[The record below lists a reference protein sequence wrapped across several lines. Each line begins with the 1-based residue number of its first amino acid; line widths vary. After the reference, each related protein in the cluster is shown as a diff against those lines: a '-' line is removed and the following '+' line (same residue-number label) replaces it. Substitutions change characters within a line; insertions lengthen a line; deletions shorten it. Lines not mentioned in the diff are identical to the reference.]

1 MSAAVSD
8 AAPLPPPALANSPR
22 RWWALAALTLCVLI
36 IGLDGTIINVAL
48 PSMAQELGADSAELQ
63 WISGGYLL
71 ALSAAMLPVGMLGDR
86 FGHKR
91 LLVAGIALFGLA
103 SGAGALVD
111 STGAVITVRAVLG
124 LAAAVITPLSMAILP
139 KIFAQEELQKAIATW
154 TGATAL
160 GLPIGPLVGGW
171 LLNHFWW
178 GSVFVFNIPVVVA
191 ALIAGMWLL
200 PDDSRRHEAEA
211 ARAAGRAPAAE
222 GKQGSAEEKQGPFDL
237 LGTALSATGITA
249 LVYGTI
255 LQPAKGWSDVQVTGS
270 LIAGVVLLVGFVLHQ
285 RRIPHPLVDL
295 KLFSDHR
302 FGWGALIAV
311 FVQFAVVGILFV
323 LPQYL
328 QGVLGADAFGT
339 GLRLLPM
346 IGGLMGAAAL
356 SDGLVSKL
364 GSRTI
369 IPIGL
374 LLLTVGG
381 LLGSFTRN
389 GDGYGSVAPWLTLTG
404 LGFGLAIVPATT
416 LVMSSLPPERSGA
429 GTSLLETLQQ
439 VGGVLGVAVLGSL
452 LSSRYLG
459 RLSTDHLSAPAEHAA
474 RDSVLG
480 ADAVAS
486 QLHDE
491 ALLTSAHSAFVHGM
505 SLVLVVC
512 AVSSLVAAVLAV
524 VFLPARSQ
532 DPTLLKAEEAE
543 AKKTEEAKKAEEAAN
558 GTAGALEDDT
568 TTAQHGESLV

>member
-8 AAPLPPPALANSPR
+8 AAPSPPPALASSPR

-48 PSMAQELGADSAELQ
+48 PSIAQELGANSAQLQ

-71 ALSAAMLPVGMLGDR
+71 ALSAAMLPIGMLGDR
-86 FGHKR
+86 FGHKK
-91 LLVAGIALFGLA
+91 LLVCGIALFGVA
-103 SGAGALVD
+103 SVSGALVD
-111 STGAVITVRAVLG
+111 STGAVIAVRAVLG
-124 LAAAVITPLSMAILP
+124 LAAAIITPLSMAILP
-139 KIFAQEELQKAIATW
+139 KIFAQDELQKAIATW

-178 GSVFVFNIPVVVA
+178 GSVFVFNVPVVVA
-191 ALIAGMWLL
+191 ALIAGVWLL
-200 PDDSRRHEAEA
+200 PNDSRRHEAEA
-211 ARAAGRAPAAE
+211 ARAAGLTPV
-222 GKQGSAEEKQGPFDL
+222 EEKHGSFDL
-237 LGTALSATGITA
+237 IGTVLSAVGITV

-255 LQPAKGWSDVQVTGS
+255 LQPTKGWDDVQVTGS
-270 LIAGVVLLVGFVLHQ
+270 LTAGIVLLAGFVLHQ
-285 RRIPHPLVDL
+285 RRISHPLVNL

-302 FGWGALIAV
+302 FGWGSLIAV

-328 QGVLGADAFGT
+328 QGVLGANAFGT

-364 GSRTI
+364 GTRII

-374 LLLTVGG
+374 LLLAGGG
-381 LLGSFTRN
+381 LLGSFTEN
-389 GDGYGSVAPWLTLTG
+389 GDGYGSVALWLTMTG

-452 LSSRYLG
+452 LSSRYLD
-459 RLSTDHLSAPAEHAA
+459 RLSTDNLPAPAAHAA

-480 ADAVAS
+480 ADAVAAEL
-486 QLHDE
+486 QDK
-491 ALLTSAHSAFVHGM
+491 ALLASAHSAFVHGM
-505 SLVLVVC
+505 GLVLLVC

-532 DPTLLKAEEAE
+532 DPALLKAKESEEARKAEKAE
-543 AKKTEEAKKAEEAAN
+543 AAEAAKKAQAAAD
-558 GTAGALEDDT
+558 GTAQDTEDGST
-568 TTAQHGESLV
+568 TNERGESLV

>member
-1 MSAAVSD
+1 MSAAASD
-8 AAPLPPPALANSPR
+8 ATLSPPPALANSPR

-86 FGHKR
+86 FGHKK

-124 LAAAVITPLSMAILP
+124 LAAAIITPLSMAILP

-178 GSVFVFNIPVVVA
+178 GSVFVFNIPVVAA
-191 ALIAGMWLL
+191 ALIASVWLL
-200 PDDSRRHEAEA
+200 PDDSRRHEAGA

-222 GKQGSAEEKQGPFDL
+222 EKQGSFDL
-237 LGTALSATGITA
+237 LGTVLSATGITA

-255 LQPAKGWSDVQVTGS
+255 LQPTKGWSDVQVTGS

-295 KLFSDHR
+295 KLFGDHR

-364 GSRTI
+364 GSRTV

-374 LLLTVGG
+374 LLLAVGG

-389 GDGYGSVAPWLTLTG
+389 GDGYGSVALWLTLTG

-452 LSSRYLG
+452 LSSCYLDQ
-459 RLSTDHLSAPAEHAA
+459 LSTDHLSAPAAHTA

-486 QLHDE
+486 QLHDK

-512 AVSSLVAAVLAV
+512 AVSSLLAAVLAV

-532 DPTLLKAEEAE
+532 DPALLRAKEAEAEKAEEAR
-543 AKKTEEAKKAEEAAN
+543 KAEEAAN
-558 GTAGALEDDT
+558 GTVGAAKDDT
-568 TTAQHGESLV
+568 TTTQHGESLV

>member
-8 AAPLPPPALANSPR
+8 AAPSPPPALANSPR

-48 PSMAQELGADSAELQ
+48 PSMAQELGADSADLQ

-86 FGHKR
+86 FGHKK

-124 LAAAVITPLSMAILP
+124 LAAAIITPLSMAILP

-191 ALIAGMWLL
+191 ALIAGVWLL
-200 PDDSRRHEAEA
+200 PNDSRRHEAEA

-222 GKQGSAEEKQGPFDL
+222 EKQGSFDL
-237 LGTALSATGITA
+237 LGTVLSATGITA

-255 LQPAKGWSDVQVTGS
+255 LQPTKGWSDVQVTGS
-270 LIAGVVLLVGFVLHQ
+270 LIAGVVLLVGFVLYQ
-285 RRIPHPLVDL
+285 RRIPHPLVNL

-374 LLLTVGG
+374 LLLAVGG

-389 GDGYGSVAPWLTLTG
+389 GDGYGSVALWLTLTG

-452 LSSRYLG
+452 LSSRYLDQ
-459 RLSTDHLSAPAEHAA
+459 LSTDHLSAPAAHAA

-486 QLHDE
+486 QLHDK

-512 AVSSLVAAVLAV
+512 AVSSLLAAVLAV

-532 DPTLLKAEEAE
+532 DPTLLKAKEAE
-543 AKKTEEAKKAEEAAN
+543 AKKAEETRKAEEAAN
-558 GTAGALEDDT
+558 GTAGAVEDDT
-568 TTAQHGESLV
+568 TTTQHGESLV